1 MIWNKNHF
9 FLSYGKVQK
18 SLNSTCK
25 YICLHGIIIL
35 SRRLW
40 FMLVNR
46 KFRVYP
52 SVKQKELINKTIG
65 CSRLVYNIM
74 LSKKKDNSKLT
85 SFDKEN
91 I

>member
-1 MIWNKNHF
+1 
-9 FLSYGKVQK
+9 
-18 SLNSTCK
+18 
-25 YICLHGIIIL
+25 
-35 SRRLW
+35 
-40 FMLVNR
+40 MLVNR